1 MEACPQEPL
10 DTATKLHHRHVHQT
24 MHHVRCGGVG
34 ALRLQRSHQN
44 ACATRTADTTSHQGS
59 AGHPLDISGVYA
71 TDLLHMDAGIRS
83 LRSDNEAA
91 HLRLFHKVFNSGDT
105 SIQHR
110 VFKSLPD
117 NHPWLQ
123 RGVQRTVALTT
134 ETTISSQPCTYAM
147 SMEITNQKRLKR
159 SMIP

>member
-1 MEACPQEPL
+1 MLAQLEKPIRLAIR
-10 DTATKLHHRHVHQT
+10 A
-24 MHHVRCGGVG
+24 
-34 ALRLQRSHQN
+34 ALGISSGHLRRL
-44 ACATRTADTTSHQGS
+44 
-59 AGHPLDISGVYA
+59 YA

-91 HLRLFHKVFNSGDT
+91 HLRLFHKVFNSSDT

-123 RGVQRTVALTT
+123 RVYSARSALTEHT
-134 ETTISSQPCTYAM
+134 ENEILSQPCTYAM
-147 SMEITNQKRLKR
+147 SMEITNQKRLQQDQ
-159 SMIP
+159 